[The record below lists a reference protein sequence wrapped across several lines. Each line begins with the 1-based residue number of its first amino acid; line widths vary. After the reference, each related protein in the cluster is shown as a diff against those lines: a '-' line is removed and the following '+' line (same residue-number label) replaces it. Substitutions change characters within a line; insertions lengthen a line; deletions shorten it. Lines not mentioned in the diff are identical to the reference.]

1 MRTGLIRVKIQAVE
15 SAARRSRV
23 HRDSRSL
30 FMSPN
35 APSMTLAVPVEPTDH
50 MQGSEHARVTVVE
63 YGDFECPSCKVAA
76 TTPMLLLERF
86 PNKVRFVFR
95 HFPLEEAHPHALQ
108 AAECAE
114 AAGAQGKFW
123 PMYDLLFRNQA
134 HLKAADLQRYAG
146 ELGLDMA
153 RYVAEMD
160 DHIYLQ
166 KVRENIEGGRRS
178 HIRATPTF
186 FINGVVQDISYGMK
200 ALHDAV
206 AAAVAHQG

>member
-1 MRTGLIRVKIQAVE
+1 MNPTPTI
-15 SAARRSRV
+15 
-23 HRDSRSL
+23 
-30 FMSPN
+30 
-35 APSMTLAVPVEPTDH
+35 TLADPPEPTDH
-50 MQGSEHARVTVVE
+50 SLGSEHARVTVVE

-76 TTPMLLLERF
+76 TTPSLLVERF
-86 PNKVRFVFR
+86 VNQVRFVFR
-95 HFPLEEAHPHALQ
+95 NFPLEEAHPHALL
-108 AAECAE
+108 AAE
-114 AAGAQGKFW
+114 AAEAAAAQGKFW

-146 ELGLDMA
+146 ALGLDMA

-166 KVRENIEGGRRS
+166 KVREHLAGGRRS

-186 FINGVVQDISYGMK
+186 FVNGIVQDISYGMK

-206 AAAVAHQG
+206 AAVVAQHR